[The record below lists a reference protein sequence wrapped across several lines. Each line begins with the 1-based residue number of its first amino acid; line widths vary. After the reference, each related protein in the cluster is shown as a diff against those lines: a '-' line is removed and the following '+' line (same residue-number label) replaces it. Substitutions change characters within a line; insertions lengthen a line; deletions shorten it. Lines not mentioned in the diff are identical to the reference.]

1 VADIVSKRKRSQ
13 MMSGIKGRNTKPEVF
28 VRSYLHRAGLRFRL
42 HDRKLP
48 GRPDIVLARYR
59 TVILVHGC
67 FWHRHKGCKFCYTPK
82 SNRAFWK
89 AKFAAN
95 VERDVR
101 KARELRRAGW
111 RVVTIWEC
119 RITPKDL
126 QRLEKKIRS

>member
-1 VADIVSKRKRSQ
+1 VADIVSKRKRSE
-13 MMSGIKGRNTKPEVF
+13 MMSGIKGRDTQPEVI
-28 VRSYLHRAGLRFRL
+28 VRSFLHRAGLRFRL

-48 GRPDIVLARYR
+48 GRPDIVLARYK
-59 TVILVHGC
+59 TAILVHGC
-67 FWHRHKGCKFCYTPK
+67 FWHRHQGCRFCYMPK

-95 VERDVR
+95 VERDAR

-111 RVVTIWEC
+111 RVITIWEC

-126 QRLEKKIRS
+126 QRLEKRIRS